1 MFTTDNL
8 RSGGPSSLP
17 ARVRAPPPSPPPP
30 PKKTPDRELHNREGE
45 RKTKEDRGR

>member
-17 ARVRAPPPSPPPP
+17 AHVRAPPPSPP